1 MLKGIITEQDW
12 FEFKELISIDFL
24 KDSHFAELKDNE
36 ILRERVDILGQV
48 DQYIGTYFSK
58 DWVRKNI
65 LMQTESDVQQ
75 MTKEISAEKASG
87 EIEDEEDVDPADLEN

>member
-1 MLKGIITEQDW
+1 M
-12 FEFKELISIDFL
+12 

-36 ILRERVDILGQV
+36 ILRERIDILGQV